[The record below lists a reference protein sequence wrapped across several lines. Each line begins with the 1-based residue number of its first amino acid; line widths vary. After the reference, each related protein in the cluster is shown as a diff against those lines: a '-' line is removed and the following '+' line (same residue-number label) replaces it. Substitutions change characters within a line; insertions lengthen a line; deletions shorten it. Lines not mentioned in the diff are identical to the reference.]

1 MYVFHLPPR
10 TTSILLSAAPPETH
24 VANNNDESLSLLF
37 AAHRETSSSLALF
50 FPLVEPIRIRTGLP
64 GRTSEETSCRGQVFA
79 PPMCNATAGRSPAR
93 PSAFP
98 TDEAISPTMGCAGSA
113 MPIFGIAPVFALNTS
128 PVFSAVSKI
137 VGNSRPRH
145 ALCFDFF
152 DRGKAIKQEP
162 AVAGPYD
169 RALTVTTPLG
179 ASDMLSC

>member
-10 TTSILLSAAPPETH
+10 TTSILLSAAPPEMH

-98 TDEAISPTMGCAGSA
+98 TDEAISPTMGV
-113 MPIFGIAPVFALNTS
+113 APVPPSLNTS